1 MRIRLS
7 AAVSLGACVVV
18 LGEELPST
26 QADALERRFF
36 AAQSGI
42 NTLEADFIQTITAPG
57 LGRPAK
63 SKGQVFFRS
72 PELLRIQYSDPAG
85 EWMQLDEQNFTIVRS
100 NRQPETRPSDHPS
113 ARVLVALREIL
124 RGKKP
129 AENMNR
135 RVYVEGNIYRVILVP
150 EQEAANQ
157 PSRIEIEADVEGFKL
172 RSMVVSLPRGATMR
186 FDFSS
191 VRRNHRLPA
200 NVFTVP

>member
-1 MRIRLS
+1 
-7 AAVSLGACVVV
+7 V
-18 LGEELPST
+18 L
-26 QADALERRFF
+26 A
-36 AAQSGI
+36 
-42 NTLEADFIQTITAPG
+42 
-57 LGRPAK
+57 
-63 SKGQVFFRS
+63 
-72 PELLRIQYSDPAG
+72 
-85 EWMQLDEQNFTIVRS
+85 
-100 NRQPETRPSDHPS
+100 
-113 ARVLVALREIL
+113 ALREIL

-186 FDFSS
+186 FDFSDE
-191 VRRNHRLPA
+191 RRNHRLPA

>member
-1 MRIRLS
+1 MRICFS
-7 AAVSLGACVVV
+7 AALLLGVCAVV
-18 LGEELPST
+18 LGEEVPT
-26 QADALERRFF
+26 TRADALERRFF

-42 NTLEADFIQTITAPG
+42 NTLEADFIQTISAPG
-57 LGRPAK
+57 LPRPAK

-85 EWMQLDEQNFTIVRS
+85 EWMQLDKETFTVVRS

-113 ARVLVALREIL
+113 ARVLAALREIL

-135 RVYVEGNIYRVILVP
+135 RVYVEGDIYRVILVP
-150 EQEAANQ
+150 EQDAPNQ

-172 RSMVVSLPRGATMR
+172 RSLIVTLPRGATMR

-200 NVFTVP
+200 DLFIAP

>member
-7 AAVSLGACVVV
+7 AAVLLGACVVV

-36 AAQSGI
+36 ATQSGI

-57 LGRPAK
+57 LGRAAT

-85 EWMQLDEQNFTIVRS
+85 EWMQLDEQNFTAVRS

-113 ARVLVALREIL
+113 ARVLAALREIL

-135 RVYVEGNIYRVILVP
+135 RVYVEGNIYRVMLVP
-150 EQEAANQ
+150 EQDAPNQ
-157 PSRIEIEADVEGFKL
+157 PSRIEIEADVVGFKL